1 MSKPNVPPYRE
12 FVDCDVSEEEGLL
25 FIKVI
30 AMPHQDPVEF
40 NTAEVR
46 AFAEK
51 ILEGVRHV
59 EKTFG
64 K

>member
-1 MSKPNVPPYRE
+1 
-12 FVDCDVSEEEGLL
+12 
-25 FIKVI
+25 
-30 AMPHQDPVEF
+30 MPHQDPVEF

-59 EKTFG
+59 EKAFG